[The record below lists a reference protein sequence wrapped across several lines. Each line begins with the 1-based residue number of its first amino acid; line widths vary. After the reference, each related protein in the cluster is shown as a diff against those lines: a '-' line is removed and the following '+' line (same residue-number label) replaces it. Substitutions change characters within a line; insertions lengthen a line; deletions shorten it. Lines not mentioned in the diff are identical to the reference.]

1 MLLIIKVVMVFN
13 SELYPRSQQLVAQLL
28 LMLSTY
34 FAPIKE
40 ITIALLV
47 LISLDLFT
55 GLWKVIKLEGIR
67 AIDLN
72 RLRDTF
78 SKVIQYSL
86 AIVAVFLLEHGIL
99 DTDLGLTRVIVAA
112 MAVVEIISISKNLF
126 SISGNDI
133 FLKLTNTLKK
143 RFNNVLKLKL

>member
-1 MLLIIKVVMVFN
+1 MVFN

-99 DTDLGLTRVIVAA
+99 DVDLGLTRVIVAA

-143 RFNNVLKLKL
+143 KFNNILKLKL